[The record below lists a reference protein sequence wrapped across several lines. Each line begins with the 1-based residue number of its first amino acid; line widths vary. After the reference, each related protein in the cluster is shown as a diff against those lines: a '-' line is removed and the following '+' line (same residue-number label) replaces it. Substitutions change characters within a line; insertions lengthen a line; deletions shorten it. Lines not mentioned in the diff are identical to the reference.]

1 MSISSGS
8 IHFLRIELKFEYV
21 DVDSSLPPPLH
32 EWYRTLKIIVYTTY
46 IYIYTDRDR
55 DPCQSSAN

>member
-46 IYIYTDRDR
+46 IYGML
-55 DPCQSSAN
+55 A

>member
-46 IYIYTDRDR
+46 IYTQIEIEIHVNQV
-55 DPCQSSAN
+55 PIK